1 MSVGED
7 STGNSTLTPIMGFAL
22 GIDIGGTFT
31 DLVLSGAAGERHALK
46 VLTTPDDPSRAVV
59 EGVSKLLSHAT
70 VKAAGVNRVVHATTL
85 FTNALIERK
94 GAVTG
99 LITTAG
105 FRDVLEIGRERRFEL
120 YDLNIRRPAPL
131 VPHDLRLEV
140 AERTAADGKVE
151 TMADEA
157 ALHRAAQ
164 SLVDAGVKSIAVV
177 FLNSYANPQNEQRAA
192 AMLRKAFPQIALTA
206 SHEIVPE
213 VREFERS
220 STAAANAYVKPL
232 AAHYLDGIRDKLG
245 ALGVEAPLSLM
256 LSSGGFTHIAEAK
269 AAPVHLLES
278 GPAAGALAAAHLGKG
293 HKRLLA
299 FDMGGTTAK
308 LCIVDDGIPLVAQG
322 FEAGRTR
329 RFMEGSGLPIRVPS
343 VDLIEIGAGGGSI
356 AHTDSIGLLKVG
368 PQSAGSV
375 PGPAC
380 YGAGGSEPTVTDANL
395 ALGILNP
402 DYFAGGTIAID
413 KAKAERAIETLGRKI
428 GLSLLD
434 TAWGIVNVVNENM
447 ASAARVHIAERG
459 RDQRA
464 YTLLVTGGGGP
475 VHGYQVAK
483 KLGLAN
489 MICPPSAGVASAF
502 GLITAPA
509 RVDRMA
515 TVGLRLDEVDL
526 DSLEARFRALEEE
539 AHATLEHSGARR
551 QDAVLERNADGRF
564 VGQGFYLSVRLP
576 NGPYADRQV
585 LRAAFEQGYR
595 EKFTHTPPQVTIEFV
610 NIRVTASAPP
620 PGQSAAS
627 GAAPAIAESRKP
639 ATRKVYFK
647 ESLGL
652 VDTAVYR
659 RENLPANFTA
669 QGPLL
674 VEEDGSTL
682 VVAPGGRVTL
692 EPNGNLAV
700 EVA

>member
-1 MSVGED
+1 MTAGS
-7 STGNSTLTPIMGFAL
+7 FAL

-31 DLVLSGAAGERHALK
+31 DLVLDGAQGRHALK

-59 EGVSKLLSHAT
+59 EGVRTLLAQSK
-70 VKAAGVNRVVHATTL
+70 VDAASVGRVVHATTL

-120 YDLNIRRPAPL
+120 YDLNIRMPEPL
-131 VPHDLRLEV
+131 VPRDRRLEV
-140 AERTAADGKVE
+140 AERTAADGSVE
-151 TMADEA
+151 TQVDEA
-157 ALHRAAQ
+157 ELNRAA
-164 SLVDAGVKSIAVV
+164 SELAKAGVESIAIA

-192 AMLRKAFPQIALTA
+192 AVLRKSFPKLAVTA

-232 AAHYLDGIRDKLG
+232 AANYLDGIRDKLG
-245 ALGVEAPLSLM
+245 TLGIESQLSLM

-269 AAPVHLLES
+269 SAPVHLLES
-278 GPAAGALAAAHLGKG
+278 GPAAGALAAAYLGKG
-293 HKRLLA
+293 YARILA

-308 LCIVDDGIPLVAQG
+308 LCIVDNGIPLVAQG

-356 AHTDSIGLLKVG
+356 AAPDSIGLLKVG
-368 PQSAGSV
+368 PRSAGSV

-380 YGAGGSEPTVTDANL
+380 YGLGGSEPTVTDANL
-395 ALGILNP
+395 ALGVLNP
-402 DYFAGGTIAID
+402 DYFAGGTIRIE
-413 KAKAERAIETLGRKI
+413 KAKAEAALEALGKRM
-428 GLSLLD
+428 GLSMLD

-464 YTLLVTGGGGP
+464 YVLLATGGGGP

-483 KLGLAN
+483 KLGLKK
-489 MICPPSAGVASAF
+489 MICPPSAGVASAI
-502 GLITAPA
+502 GLISAPA
-509 RVDRMA
+509 RVDRVA
-515 TVGLRLDEVDL
+515 TVGLKLDVADL
-526 DSLEARFRALEEE
+526 NTLEARFRALEED
-539 AHATLEHSGARR
+539 ALATLEKTGARR
-551 QDAVLERNADGRF
+551 ADAVIERNADGRF
-564 VGQGFYLSVRLP
+564 VGQGFYLSVPLP
-576 NGPYADRQV
+576 AGPYTDRQV
-585 LRAAFEQGYR
+585 LRAAFEKGYR
-595 EKFTHTPPQVTIEFV
+595 EKFTNTPPQVTVEFV
-610 NIRVTASAPP
+610 NIRVTASA
-620 PGQSAAS
+620 AAAHAGS
-627 GAAPAIAESRKP
+627 EGKPTAAAKSEPQ
-639 ATRKVYFK
+639 TRQVFFK
-647 ESLGL
+647 EAGGK

-659 RENLPANFTA
+659 REQIGAGFAAP
-669 QGPLL
+669 GPLL

-682 VVAPGGRVTL
+682 VVAPGGRATL
-692 EPNGNLAV
+692 AETGNLIV

>member
-1 MSVGED
+1 MSEAPGRT
-7 STGNSTLTPIMGFAL
+7 STGFAL

-31 DLVLSGAAGERHALK
+31 DLVLTGMAGERHALK

-59 EGVSKLLSHAT
+59 EGVATLLKHSKVTTRSIA
-70 VKAAGVNRVVHATTL
+70 RVVHATTL

-94 GAVTG
+94 GAMTG

-120 YDLNIRRPAPL
+120 YDLNIRLPEPL
-131 VPHDLRLEV
+131 VPRDLRLEV
-140 AERTAADGKVE
+140 AERTGADGSVDTVVDEEEVSRAGTALVE
-151 TMADEA
+151 
-157 ALHRAAQ
+157 
-164 SLVDAGVKSIAVV
+164 AGVGSIAVV
-177 FLNSYANPQNEQRAA
+177 FLNAYAAPQNEQRATA
-192 AMLRKAFPQIALTA
+192 ALRKAFPQIALTA

-220 STAAANAYVKPL
+220 STAVANAYVKPL
-232 AAHYLDGIRDKLG
+232 AAHYLDGIRDKLA
-245 ALGVEAPLSLM
+245 ALDIVAPLSLM

-269 AAPVHLLES
+269 SAPVHLLES

-293 HKRLLA
+293 EPRLLA

-308 LCIVDDGIPLVAQG
+308 LCIVDDGVPLVAQG

-356 AHTDSIGLLKVG
+356 AHPDSIGLLKVG

-380 YGAGGSEPTVTDANL
+380 YGLGGAEPTVTDANL
-395 ALGILNP
+395 VMGVLNP
-402 DYFAGGTIAID
+402 GYFAGGTIAID
-413 KAKAERAIETLGRKI
+413 KAKAEAAVAALGKRL
-428 GLSLLD
+428 GLSMLD

-464 YTLLVTGGGGP
+464 YVLLVTGGGGP
-475 VHGYQVAK
+475 VHGFQVAK
-483 KLGLAN
+483 KLGLKV

-509 RVDRMA
+509 RVDRVA
-515 TVGLRLDEVDL
+515 TVGMRLDEADL
-526 DSLEARFRALEEE
+526 GRLEARYRALEEE
-539 AHATLEHSGARR
+539 ALATLEQTGARR
-551 QDAVLERNADGRF
+551 QDALIERTADGRF
-564 VGQGFYLSVRLP
+564 VGQGFYLSVRVP
-576 NGPYADRQV
+576 PGPYTERSA

-595 EKFTHTPPQVTIEFV
+595 EKFTNTPPQVTVEFV
-610 NIRVTASAPP
+610 NIRVTASAAAANIPP
-620 PGQSAAS
+620 PAAS
-627 GAAPAIAESRKP
+627 TGRSESNASPAS
-639 ATRKVYFK
+639 RKVYFK
-647 ESLGL
+647 EAGGEL
-652 VDTAVYR
+652 DTAVYR
-659 RENLPANFTA
+659 REQLPERFEAN
-669 QGPLL
+669 GPLL
-674 VEEDGSTL
+674 VEEEGSTL

-692 EPNGNLAV
+692 EDNGNLVV
-700 EVA
+700 EVAP

>member
-1 MSVGED
+1 VSF
-7 STGNSTLTPIMGFAL
+7 SL

-31 DLVLSGAAGERHALK
+31 DLVLSGSAGERHALK

-59 EGVSKLLSHAT
+59 EGVRTLLGQSK
-70 VKAAGVNRVVHATTL
+70 VAAKGIARVVHATTL

-94 GAVTG
+94 GALTG

-120 YDLNIRRPAPL
+120 YDLNIRMPEPL
-131 VPHDLRLEV
+131 VPRDLRLEV
-140 AERTAADGKVE
+140 AERTAADGSIGTAV
-151 TMADEA
+151 DEA
-157 ALHRAAQ
+157 ELQRAGA
-164 SLVDAGVKSIAVV
+164 SLAAAGVASIAVV

-192 AMLRKAFPQIALTA
+192 AALRKAFPKIALTA

-232 AAHYLDGIRDKLG
+232 AAHYLEGIRDKLG
-245 ALGVEAPLSLM
+245 ALGIGAPLSLM

-269 AAPVHLLES
+269 ASPVHLLES

-293 HKRLLA
+293 EARLLA

-356 AHTDSIGLLKVG
+356 AHPDSIGLLKVG

-380 YGAGGSEPTVTDANL
+380 YGLGGTEPTVTDANL
-395 ALGILNP
+395 ALGVLNP
-402 DYFAGGTIAID
+402 DYFAGGTIKIG
-413 KAKAERAIETLGRKI
+413 KAKAESAVEGLGKRL
-428 GLSLLD
+428 GLSMLD

-464 YTLLVTGGGGP
+464 YVLLVTGGGGP

-483 KLGLAN
+483 KLGLTR

-509 RVDRMA
+509 RVDRVA
-515 TVGLRLDEVDL
+515 TVGLKLDGADL
-526 DSLEARFRALEEE
+526 ESLEARFRALEEE
-539 AHATLEHSGARR
+539 AFATLEQTGARR
-551 QDAVLERNADGRF
+551 ADAILERNADGRF
-564 VGQGFYLSVRLP
+564 VGQGFYLSVPLP
-576 NGPYADRQV
+576 RGPYTDRQV
-585 LRAAFEQGYR
+585 LRAAFEKGYR
-595 EKFTHTPPQVTIEFV
+595 EKFTHTPPQVTVEFV
-610 NIRVTASAPP
+610 NIRVTATAPAP
-620 PGQSAAS
+620 AQAS
-627 GAAPAIAESRKP
+627 NTQAGHATARAAAPDS
-639 ATRKVYFK
+639 RKVYFK
-647 ESLGL
+647 EAGGK

-659 RENLPANFTA
+659 RENLAAGFTA
-669 QGPLL
+669 VGPLL
-674 VEEDGSTL
+674 VEEEGSTL
-682 VVAPGGRVTL
+682 VIPPGGRVTL
-692 EPNGNLAV
+692 AADGNLIV
-700 EVA
+700 EVT

>member
-1 MSVGED
+1 MS
-7 STGNSTLTPIMGFAL
+7 FAL

-31 DLVLSGAAGERHALK
+31 DLVLSGSAGERHALK

-59 EGVSKLLSHAT
+59 EGVRTLLTQSR
-70 VKAAGVNRVVHATTL
+70 VAAKSVARVVHATTL

-120 YDLNIRRPAPL
+120 YDLNIRMPEPL
-131 VPHDLRLEV
+131 VPRDLRLEV
-140 AERTAADGKVE
+140 AERTAADGSVGTAVDDAELKR
-151 TMADEA
+151 AAA
-157 ALHRAAQ
+157 AL
-164 SLVDAGVKSIAVV
+164 VEAGVASIAVV
-177 FLNSYANPQNEQRAA
+177 FLNSYANPQNEQHAA
-192 AMLRKAFPQIALTA
+192 AVLREAFPSVALTA

-232 AAHYLDGIRDKLG
+232 AANYLDGIRDKLG
-245 ALGVEAPLSLM
+245 ALGIGAPLSLM

-278 GPAAGALAAAHLGKG
+278 GPAAGALAAARLGKG
-293 HKRLLA
+293 QARLLA

-356 AHTDSIGLLKVG
+356 AHPDTIGLLKVG

-380 YGAGGSEPTVTDANL
+380 YGLGGTQPTVTDANL
-395 ALGILNP
+395 ALGVLNP
-402 DYFAGGTIAID
+402 EYFAGGTIAID
-413 KAKAERAIETLGRKI
+413 KASAEGAVEALGKRL
-428 GLSLLD
+428 GLSMLD
-434 TAWGIVNVVNENM
+434 AAWGIVNVVNENM

-464 YTLLVTGGGGP
+464 YVLLVTGGGGP

-483 KLGLAN
+483 KLGLAR

-502 GLITAPA
+502 GLISAPA
-509 RVDRMA
+509 RVDRVA
-515 TVGLRLDEVDL
+515 TVGIKLDQADL
-526 DSLEARFRALEEE
+526 AALEARFRALEEE
-539 AHATLEHSGARR
+539 ALATLEQTGARR
-551 QDAVLERNADGRF
+551 EDAILERNADGRF
-564 VGQGFYLSVRLP
+564 VGQGFYLSVPLP
-576 NGPYADRQV
+576 RGPYADRQV

-595 EKFTHTPPQVTIEFV
+595 EKFTHTPPQVTVEFV
-610 NIRVTASAPP
+610 NIRVTASAPTHRP
-620 PGQSAAS
+620 PTTPDAAR
-627 GAAPAIAESRKP
+627 APAGIRPP
-639 ATRKVYFK
+639 ASRKVYFK
-647 ESLGL
+647 EAGGKL
-652 VDTAVYR
+652 DTVVYR
-659 RENLPANFTA
+659 RENLPAAFA
-669 QGPLL
+669 AAGPLL
-674 VEEDGSTL
+674 VEEEGSTL

-692 EPNGNLAV
+692 AADGNLIV

>member
-1 MSVGED
+1 MK
-7 STGNSTLTPIMGFAL
+7 FAL

-31 DLVLSGAAGERHALK
+31 DLVLSGASQHALK

-59 EGVSKLLSHAT
+59 EGVRSLLLNAQIAAT
-70 VKAAGVNRVVHATTL
+70 SVDRVVHATTL

-120 YDLNIRRPAPL
+120 YDLNIRMPEPL
-131 VPHDLRLEV
+131 VPRDLRLEV
-140 AERTAADGKVE
+140 AERTTAGGAVE
-151 TMADEA
+151 TPVDES
-157 ALHRAAQ
+157 ALHRAART
-164 SLVDAGVKSIAVV
+164 LLDAGVESIALV
-177 FLNSYANPQNEQRAA
+177 FLNSYANPENERRAA
-192 AMLRKAFPQIALTA
+192 AELRRAFPGIALTA

-232 AAHYLDGIRDKLG
+232 AANYLDGIRDKLR
-245 ALGVEAPLSLM
+245 ALGIEAQLSLM

-293 HKRLLA
+293 HSRLLA

-368 PQSAGSV
+368 PQSSGSV

-380 YGAGGSEPTVTDANL
+380 YGLGGIEPTVTDANL
-395 ALGILNP
+395 ALGVLNP
-402 DYFAGGTIAID
+402 DYFAGGTIAIH
-413 KAKAERAIETLGRKI
+413 KAKAEQAIEALGRKI
-428 GLSLLD
+428 GLSMLD

-483 KLGLAN
+483 KLGLKK

-509 RVDRMA
+509 RVDRVA
-515 TVGLRLDEVDL
+515 TIGLRLDQADL
-526 DSLEARFRALEEE
+526 ARLEERFRALEAGALASLAESGVKR
-539 AHATLEHSGARR
+539 ADATI
-551 QDAVLERNADGRF
+551 ERAADGRF
-564 VGQGFYLSVRLP
+564 VGQGFYLSVKLP
-576 NGPYADRQV
+576 AGPYADRAE

-595 EKFTHTPPQVTIEFV
+595 EKFTNTPPQVTIEFV
-610 NIRVTASAPP
+610 NIRVTVSAAAQSASAA
-620 PGQSAAS
+620 GSA
-627 GAAPAIAESRKP
+627 GAPAP
-639 ATRKVYFK
+639 ATHQAPGNRKVYFK
-647 ESLGL
+647 ESGDL

-659 RENLPANFTA
+659 REHLPAGFCAN
-669 QGPLL
+669 GPLL

-682 VVAPGGRVTL
+682 VVAPGGHVTL
-692 EPNGNLAV
+692 EANGNLIV

>member
-1 MSVGED
+1 LEQ
-7 STGNSTLTPIMGFAL
+7 LIEAA
-22 GIDIGGTFT
+22 GIAPADIG
-31 DLVLSGAAGERHALK
+31 D
-46 VLTTPDDPSRAVV
+46 
-59 EGVSKLLSHAT
+59 
-70 VKAAGVNRVVHATTL
+70 VVHGTTL
-85 FTNALIERK
+85 VTNALIERR
-94 GAVTG
+94 GARLG

-120 YDLNIRRPAPL
+120 YDLNIRMPEPL
-131 VPHDLRLEV
+131 VPRDLRLEV
-140 AERTAADGKVE
+140 AERTAADGSIGTEV
-151 TMADEA
+151 DEA
-157 ALHRAAQ
+157 ELQRAA
-164 SLVDAGVKSIAVV
+164 STLAAAGVASIAVV

-192 AMLRKAFPQIALTA
+192 AALRKAFPKIALTA

-232 AAHYLDGIRDKLG
+232 AAHYLEGIRDKLG
-245 ALGVEAPLSLM
+245 ALGIESQLSLM

-293 HKRLLA
+293 ESRLLA

-356 AHTDSIGLLKVG
+356 AHTDAIGLLKVG

-380 YGAGGSEPTVTDANL
+380 YGLGGTEPTVTDANL
-395 ALGILNP
+395 ALGVLNP
-402 DYFAGGTIAID
+402 GYFAGGTIKTD
-413 KAKAERAIETLGRKI
+413 LAKAESAVEALGKRL
-428 GLSLLD
+428 GLAMLD

-464 YTLLVTGGGGP
+464 YVLLVTGGGGP

-483 KLGLAN
+483 KLGLSR

-509 RVDRMA
+509 RVDRVA
-515 TVGLRLDEVDL
+515 TVGLKLDQADL

-539 AHATLEHSGARR
+539 AFAVLEKTGARR
-551 QDAVLERNADGRF
+551 TDAIVERNADGRF
-564 VGQGFYLSVRLP
+564 VGQGFYLSVPLP
-576 NGPYADRQV
+576 RGPYSDRQV
-585 LRAAFEQGYR
+585 LRAAFEKGYR
-595 EKFTHTPPQVTIEFV
+595 EKFTHTPPQVTVEFV
-610 NIRVTASAPP
+610 NIRVTASAP
-620 PGQSAAS
+620 
-627 GAAPAIAESRKP
+627 APAQSSAMHAA
-639 ATRKVYFK
+639 ATASSLAPGSRKVYFK
-647 ESLGL
+647 EAGGKI
-652 VDTAVYR
+652 DTAVYR
-659 RENLPANFTA
+659 RENLAVGFTA
-669 QGPLL
+669 AGPLL
-674 VEEDGSTL
+674 VEEEGSTL
-682 VVAPGGRVTL
+682 VIPPGGRVTL
-692 EPNGNLAV
+692 ATDGNLIV